1 MIQLAEMGDPR
12 ASDPAHHAA
21 AVTPSDIDDL
31 AMAST
36 AIFIGGR
43 GDLQVTMAGG
53 EVVTFVGMPV
63 GWHPIRVTR
72 VWGTGTT
79 ASDIVAVWR

>member
-36 AIFIGGR
+36 
-43 GDLQVTMAGG
+43 
-53 EVVTFVGMPV
+53 V